1 MTLVLPKDET
11 TDVGDIPTVLIVD
24 DEPAARKLLRTV
36 VEQLDAP
43 VRVEEAADADAVM
56 EIVRRARPD
65 LVLLDITLPD
75 SRASGVILCQV
86 LASDARTRVVI
97 VTGNATESI
106 LHTCLTMGALECVR
120 KPFNVEQMRSNIARW
135 LDVPDPPPA
144 S

>member
-24 DEPAARKLLRTV
+24 DEPAARKLLRTI
-36 VEQLDAP
+36 VEGLDAP
-43 VRVEEAADADAVM
+43 VRVEEAADGDEVM
-56 EIVRRARPD
+56 EIARRTRPD

-97 VTGNATESI
+97 VTGNTSESI

-120 KPFNVEQMRSNIARW
+120 KPFNVDQMRSNIARW
-135 LDVPDPPPA
+135 LDVPEA
-144 S
+144 AATS